1 MKAVK
6 GCVALITGGAAG
18 IGLQYAKELL
28 RNGLRAVTLADIS
41 EERGNRAVDEINK
54 EFGKNRTIFVRTDV
68 TDREQFTEA
77 FESTVNTFNN
87 IDILVNNAG
96 IMNDEV
102 WEREIGINFVGTVI
116 GCLLA
121 LDHYIPKYRTKKEG
135 VIVNVASTTGLEV
148 FGALPIYVATKH
160 AVVGL
165 TQSWGS
171 ESHYNR
177 TKVRFLTLCPGPTDT
192 TLALD
197 GLDKNLGPAYQD
209 IFKDSQPFVTLQDPK
224 HVAKALTHAIQYGKN
239 GSIWVAEDGKPP
251 YEVVMPPKEK
261 MKKSL

>member
-1 MKAVK
+1 
-6 GCVALITGGAAG
+6 G
-18 IGLQYAKELL
+18 
-28 RNGLRAVTLADIS
+28 VTLADIN
-41 EERGNRAVDEINK
+41 EERGNSAVEEINN
-54 EFGKNRTIFVRTDV
+54 EFGKNKTLFVKTDT
-68 TDREQFTEA
+68 TDSEQFGEA
-77 FESTVNTFNN
+77 FERTVDKFNN

-96 IMNDEV
+96 IMNDSM

-121 LDHYIPKYRTKKEG
+121 LDHYLPKYKTKNEG

-209 IFKDSQPFVTLQDPK
+209 IFKESQPFVTLQDPS
-224 HVAKALTHAIQYGKN
+224 HVAEALTHAIQYGKN
-239 GSIWVAEDGKPP
+239 GSIWVAEDSEPP
-251 YEVVMPPKEK
+251 YEVIMPPKEQL
-261 MKKSL
+261 KKLL